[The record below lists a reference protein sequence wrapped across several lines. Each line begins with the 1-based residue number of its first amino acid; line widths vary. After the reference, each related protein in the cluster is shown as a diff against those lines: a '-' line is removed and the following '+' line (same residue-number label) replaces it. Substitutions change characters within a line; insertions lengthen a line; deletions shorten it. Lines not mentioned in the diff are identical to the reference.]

1 MTTKISLHLIFQKHK
16 ESLKTLTPVRS
27 GNTLTETLKISRT
40 DRFIFYI
47 LPVLIG
53 VAATVIIR
61 IPDSQATN
69 LYTVCLSV
77 FVGLFL
83 NLLVMITSVLR
94 PSVKIWDNQTR
105 IELIEQTFY
114 NISYTIVISLLAL
127 GTLLLTTLTLFPS
140 GWKINLSFL
149 NPGYWGS
156 LPVNTLYHYIF
167 SFLLYYL
174 LCKIILTL
182 FMVIKRVFSLF
193 RTDIQSYK
201 EEIRRQEKQK
211 MQNREKE

>member
-1 MTTKISLHLIFQKHK
+1 MATKISLHLIFQKHR

-27 GNTLTETLKISRT
+27 GNTFTETLKISRT

-47 LPVLIG
+47 LPVLIA

-140 GWKINLSFL
+140 GWQINLSFL
-149 NPGYWGS
+149 NPGYWSS
-156 LPVNTLYHYIF
+156 LPVNTLCHFIF

-182 FMVIKRVFSLF
+182 LMVIKRVFCLF

-211 MQNREKE
+211 MKDITHH

>member
-1 MTTKISLHLIFQKHK
+1 MATKISLHLIFRKHR
-16 ESLKTLTPVRS
+16 ESLKTLTPVCSR
-27 GNTLTETLKISRT
+27 NTLTEILKISRT

-47 LPVLIG
+47 LPVLIA
-53 VAATVIIR
+53 VAATIIIR

-140 GWKINLSFL
+140 GWQINLSFL

-156 LPVNTLYHYIF
+156 FSVNTLCHFIF

-182 FMVIKRVFSLF
+182 LMVIKRVFSLF

-201 EEIRRQEKQK
+201 EEIRQQEKQK
-211 MQNREKE
+211 MKDITHH

>member
-47 LPVLIG
+47 LPVLIA

-140 GWKINLSFL
+140 GWQINLSFL
-149 NPGYWGS
+149 NPGHWGS

-182 FMVIKRVFSLF
+182 LMVIKRVFSLF

-211 MQNREKE
+211 MKDITHH

>member
-1 MTTKISLHLIFQKHK
+1 MATKISLHLIFQKHR

-27 GNTLTETLKISRT
+27 GNTLIETLKISRT

-47 LPVLIG
+47 LPVLIA
-53 VAATVIIR
+53 VAATAIIR

-127 GTLLLTTLTLFPS
+127 GALLLTTLTLFPS
-140 GWKINLSFL
+140 GWQINLSFL

-156 LPVNTLYHYIF
+156 LPVNTFCHYIF
-167 SFLLYYL
+167 SFLLYYQ

-182 FMVIKRVFSLF
+182 LMVIKRVFSLF

-211 MQNREKE
+211 MQNRAKE